1 MIEDIQVRRGSIPL
15 SETVPPQLWVAE
27 WSNQLFVKL
36 TAGGIV
42 GWGEVLPAAG
52 NTGEPYV
59 AMIERLTEGVRGGN
73 ESEIGSLWKTMR
85 RISFTGGYGI
95 TTGAISG
102 IDIALWD
109 IVGKKSGLPVFK
121 LIGPKGGGLAPKL
134 SRYVSLSR
142 YADSE
147 KLREAVGHLID
158 RGYRA
163 IKIHQS
169 VEDTLEGVKLLRDSF
184 GRDFELMADLNCGF
198 SYAAAEEFMRRV
210 EPHELKWVEEPVWPP
225 DDFDSL
231 AKLNKM
237 GPVAAGENFF
247 SIHEFSR
254 LLEQDAL
261 TFYQPDVAKC
271 GGITAL
277 VEILGAIK
285 AHSGKIALHN
295 RPHNGW
301 IGLVAGAHVASCLD
315 TESIIESPPNEIPEK
330 YFASN
335 AKLDK
340 DSIEVGGPGLGIAP
354 IEPIPE
360 SMSPPK
366 LLRFH

>member
-1 MIEDIQVRRGSIPL
+1 MIEEIQIRRGAIPL
-15 SETVPPQLWVAE
+15 TETTPPQLWIAE

-36 TAGGIV
+36 SAGGMA

-52 NTGEPYV
+52 NTREPYI
-59 AMIERLTEGVRGGN
+59 AMIQRFAEGIVG
-73 ESEIGSLWKTMR
+73 EDEADIKKLWKTMR

-109 IVGKKSGLPVFK
+109 LLGKKSDTSVFK
-121 LIGPKGGGLAPKL
+121 LIGGRSPPKL

-142 YADSE
+142 YSNNE
-147 KLREAVGHLID
+147 KLRDAVGNLIEN
-158 RGYRA
+158 GYKS

-169 VEDTLEGVKLLRDSF
+169 AEDTLDGVRIVRQLF
-184 GRDFELMADLNCGF
+184 GKDLELMVDLNCGF
-198 SYAAAEEFMRRV
+198 SYPAAEEFMRHV
-210 EPHELKWVEEPVWPP
+210 EPFELKWIEEPVWPP
-225 DDFDSL
+225 DDFESL
-231 AKLNKM
+231 RKLNRM

-247 SIHEFSR
+247 SIHEFRR
-254 LLEQDAL
+254 LLESEAL
-261 TFYQPDVAKC
+261 TYYQPDVAKC

-277 VEILGAIK
+277 NEIVEAVVSHGARV
-285 AHSGKIALHN
+285 ALHN

-301 IGLVAGAHVASCLD
+301 VGLIAGAHVASALD
-315 TESIIESPPNEIPEK
+315 PSAIIESPPNEIPAQ
-330 YFASN
+330 YFEFKAS
-335 AKLDK
+335 LDQH
-340 DSIEVGGPGLGIAP
+340 SIQVDGPGLGITP

-360 SMSPPK
+360 SSGSK